1 MNFLMMNQVKLN
13 KEYWE
18 ERYSQQLTGWDI
30 GYISTPLKTYADQ
43 LEDKNLRILIPG
55 AGNSYEAEYLY
66 ENGFKNVYIID
77 IAKPPL
83 QNFKKR
89 VPSFPDE
96 QLIEGDFFDLDMKF
110 DLILEQTFFC
120 ALNPQGRKDYAQKA
134 YELLSKHGK
143 IAGLLFNF
151 PLTEEGPPF
160 GGSKREYLTYFEP
173 LFKIKVFEACYNS
186 IKPREGKEL
195 FFIFEKK

>member
-1 MNFLMMNQVKLN
+1 MNFLMMTQVKLN

-18 ERYSQQLTGWDI
+18 ERYRQQLTGWDI
-30 GYISTPLKTYADQ
+30 GYVSTPVKTYIDQ
-43 LEDKNLRILIPG
+43 LEDKNIRILIPG

-66 ENGFKNVYIID
+66 KNGFKNVYVID
-77 IAKPPL
+77 IAKSPL
-83 QNFKKR
+83 QNFKTR
-89 VPSFPDE
+89 YPLFPDE
-96 QLIEGDFFDLDMKF
+96 QLIEGNFFDLNMKF

-120 ALNPQGRKDYAQKA
+120 ALNPTARKEYAQKV
-134 YELLSKHGK
+134 YELLKKNGK

-160 GGSKREYLTYFEP
+160 GGSKNEYLVYFEP
-173 LFKIKVFEACYNS
+173 LFKIKVFELCYNS

>member
-1 MNFLMMNQVKLN
+1 MNFLMTNRVKLN

-18 ERYSQQLTGWDI
+18 ERYRQQLTGWDI
-30 GYISTPLKTYADQ
+30 GYMSTPLKAYVDQ
-43 LEDKNLRILIPG
+43 LENKNKSILIPG

-66 ENGFKNVYIID
+66 KNGFKNVFVID

-83 QNFKKR
+83 KNFKMR
-89 VPSFPDE
+89 FPLFPDE

-120 ALNPQGRKDYAQKA
+120 ALHPETRKKYAQKA
-134 YELLSKHGK
+134 FNLLNPNGK

-160 GGSKREYLTYFEP
+160 GGTKKEYLVYFKH
-173 LFKIKVFEACYNS
+173 LFKIKVFEVCYNS